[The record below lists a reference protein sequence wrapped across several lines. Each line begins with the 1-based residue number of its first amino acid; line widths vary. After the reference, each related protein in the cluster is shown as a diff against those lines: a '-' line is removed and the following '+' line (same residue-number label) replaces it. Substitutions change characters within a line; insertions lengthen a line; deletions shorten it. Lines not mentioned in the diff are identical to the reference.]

1 MKIINWGHEHFYNDH
16 LMGCVDDI
24 KSPEV
29 MTQVLDILKNN
40 HGLKEDDVV
49 AFITTSGMAYI
60 VEKKTLNM
68 EDVI

>member
-1 MKIINWGHEHFYNDH
+1 
-16 LMGCVDDI
+16 MGCVDDI

-29 MTQVLDILKNN
+29 MTQILDILKNN